1 MFYVKQCVVL
11 FKDIKKSQ
19 FFNIVYA
26 EEDDRRNTFN
36 AQVDHR
42 KEAIKRLKAAD
53 ALKNRDA
60 IKKEEETIQAMREQN
75 KYEVDSRN
83 LVLWQD

>member
-1 MFYVKQCVVL
+1 ML

-26 EEDDRRNTFN
+26 EDDDRRNTFN
-36 AQVDHR
+36 AQVEHR
-42 KEAIKRLKAAD
+42 KEALRRLKAD
-53 ALKNRDA
+53 SLKNRDA
-60 IKKEEETIQAMREQN
+60 IKQQEESLQEMINRH

-83 LVLWQD
+83 LVLVAD

>member
-1 MFYVKQCVVL
+1 ML

-26 EEDDRRNTFN
+26 EDDDRRNTFN
-36 AQVDHR
+36 AQVEHR
-42 KEAIKRLKAAD
+42 KEALRRLKAD
-53 ALKNRDA
+53 SLKNRDA
-60 IKKEEETIQAMREQN
+60 IKQQEESLREMIDRH

-83 LVLWQD
+83 LVLVAD

>member
-1 MFYVKQCVVL
+1 ML

-26 EEDDRRNTFN
+26 EDDDRRNTFN
-36 AQVDHR
+36 AQVEHR
-42 KEAIKRLKAAD
+42 KEALRRLKAD
-53 ALKNRDA
+53 SLKNRDA
-60 IKKEEETIQAMREQN
+60 IKQQEESLQEMIDRH

-83 LVLWQD
+83 LVLVAD

>member
-1 MFYVKQCVVL
+1 MVL

-26 EEDDRRNTFN
+26 EDDDRRNTFN
-36 AQVDHR
+36 AQVEHR
-42 KEAIKRLKAAD
+42 KEALRRLKAD
-53 ALKNRDA
+53 SLKNRDA
-60 IKKEEETIQAMREQN
+60 IKQQEESLQEMIDRH

-83 LVLWQD
+83 LVLVAD